1 MTHIPTPENVRVPQ
15 HLNEEALR
23 QALDELNGKIKTLQN
38 RAHAT
43 TAHSHHT
50 YHEHIASLEAK
61 RAKLAA
67 MLGPRAEAGTT
78 PPARDSSAWDEIRR
92 GIDNL
97 REDLRNII

>member
-1 MTHIPTPENVRVPQ
+1 MTHLPTPENVRVPQ
-15 HLNEEALR
+15 HLNDDALR
-23 QALDELNGKIKTLQN
+23 QALDELDGKIKTLRN

-43 TAHSHHT
+43 AANSENT

-67 MLGPRAEAGTT
+67 LLGPAPAPGT
-78 PPARDSSAWDEIRR
+78 PAPERELSAWDEIRR

-97 REDLRNII
+97 RDDLRNII